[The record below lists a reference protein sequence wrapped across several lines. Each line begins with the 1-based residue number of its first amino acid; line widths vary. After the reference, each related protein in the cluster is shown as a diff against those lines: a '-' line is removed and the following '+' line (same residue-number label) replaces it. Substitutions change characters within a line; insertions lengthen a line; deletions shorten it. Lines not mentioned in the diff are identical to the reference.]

1 MITNHATSQITA
13 TKVLQEFSRTD
24 KSKNSSPSDFFWYW
38 ISIIFLV
45 LNFCHFAILGKMY
58 YFSVKCVFPAKNA
71 NSEIYLFLIGKKNV
85 EVSTP
90 KLPPK
95 IK

>member
-1 MITNHATSQITA
+1 
-13 TKVLQEFSRTD
+13 
-24 KSKNSSPSDFFWYW
+24 
-38 ISIIFLV
+38 LV